1 MVQGRDMV
9 QEGFDKVCQLF
20 TLLSFFENFALVVP
34 IFRLSRSTAQ
44 LLVHHC
50 ERTETCRGIT
60 EGFR

>member
-1 MVQGRDMV
+1 MV

-34 IFRLSRSTAQ
+34 ILRLSRSTAQ